1 MQQFV
6 FGFRGF
12 PREFHACKCTLVH
25 LTSEPA
31 AAPAAVMGPAQ
42 VTFRSFR
49 AGSSGG

>member
-6 FGFRGF
+6 FGVHGF
-12 PREFHACKCTLVH
+12 PREFHARKCTLVH
-25 LTSEPA
+25 LVRAARSRSHRGGEP
-31 AAPAAVMGPAQ
+31 GQ

>member
-6 FGFRGF
+6 CGLRGF
-12 PREFHACKCTLVH
+12 PREFHARKCTLVH
-25 LTSEPA
+25 LASEPA
-31 AAPAAVMGPAQ
+31 AAPAAGIGPAQ